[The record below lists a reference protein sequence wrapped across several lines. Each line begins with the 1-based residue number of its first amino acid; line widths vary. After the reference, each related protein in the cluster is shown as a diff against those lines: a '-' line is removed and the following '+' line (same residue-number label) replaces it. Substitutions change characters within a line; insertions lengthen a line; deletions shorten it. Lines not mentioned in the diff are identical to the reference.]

1 MKFGVISF
9 PGSNC
14 DHDMLYLFEEVLQK
28 EVVPLWHKDTDLKG
42 LSIGDGII
50 LPGGFSYGDYLRCGA
65 IARFAPIM
73 PSISEFA
80 AQGGFVYGICN
91 GFQILCESHLL
102 PGVLLPN
109 TSQKYRCMNVHLR
122 TETTN
127 SMLTSAME
135 KGQVVKIPI
144 AHADGRYYADPATLQ
159 SLKENDQI
167 IFKYSDASGNTDEQA
182 NPNGAIDNIAG
193 ICNTGRNVYGMM
205 PHPERAS
212 ESIHGN
218 TDGMFIFRSILQ
230 SLVAMRAETSVPA

>member
-1 MKFGVISF
+1 MVIDFDLASLVI
-9 PGSNC
+9 
-14 DHDMLYLFEEVLQK
+14 DRLEV
-28 EVVPLWHKDTDLKG
+28 DLTLK
-42 LSIGDGII
+42 SI
-50 LPGGFSYGDYLRCGA
+50 A